1 VDLGIAKERDGAFAR
16 LELPLAS
23 VGEVVVP
30 QTELA
35 ALNPFIL

>member
-1 VDLGIAKERDGAFAR
+1 VDIGIAKEPDGAFAR
-16 LELPLAS
+16 PELPLAS

-35 ALNPFIL
+35 TPNPFIL